1 MGRRADGG
9 GKARGRCAWGR
20 AGGETMW
27 GERGDSSE
35 RLTRRDAGRRRARR
49 TNQRFDL
56 DVDATADVGAV
67 RAKVRESQGYGGEEN
82 VVLVHKGK
90 VLTDDATLESAGVTE
105 ESFVVV
111 MVQKPKAAP
120 KPKPAPAAAPPKPPP
135 AAAAPTPVV
144 EQQVAP
150 TSVAPVTETA
160 NAQAPEASA
169 SAAGAPGLVSGAELE
184 AAVTQIMSMGF
195 ERDQVM
201 KALRAA
207 FNNPDRAVEYL
218 LTGIPETAAP
228 AARAPAARAP
238 AAEAMETA
246 VGQPPAS
253 TDAAAIPA
261 SIGGGALNLFPEGI
275 PDMEGGGDGDGH
287 MLDFLRDNPQFQAI
301 RVMVQGNPQI
311 LQPML
316 AELQRQNPQLY
327 HLINANQ
334 EEFLALLNEP
344 LPDNIQDIM
353 ADFGG
358 DGGVPELDGEGE
370 DGMHI
375 ELTAEERD
383 TVDRLAGLG
392 FPLEI
397 CVEAYLACDK
407 NEQLA
412 ANYLLNLASGGM
424 D

>member
-1 MGRRADGG
+1 M
-9 GKARGRCAWGR
+9 
-20 AGGETMW
+20 
-27 GERGDSSE
+27 
-35 RLTRRDAGRRRARR
+35 
-49 TNQRFDL
+49 
-56 DVDATADVGAV
+56 DATADVGAV
-67 RAKVRESQGYGGEEN
+67 KAKVRESQGYGGEEN

-90 VLTDDATLESAGVTE
+90 VLTDDATLESVGVTE

-120 KPKPAPAAAPPKPPP
+120 KPKPAPAATTPTPTPTTATAPTPATATATATP
-135 AAAAPTPVV
+135 AAAV
-144 EQQVAP
+144 
-150 TSVAPVTETA
+150 ETA
-160 NAQAPEASA
+160 TAPAPAAPAPETASANATEASA
-169 SAAGAPGLVSGAELE
+169 PAASGPGLVSGAELE
-184 AAVTQIMSMGF
+184 AVVTQIMTMGF
-195 ERDQVM
+195 ERDQVL

-218 LTGIPETAAP
+218 LTGIPEAP
-228 AARAPAARAP
+228 AAPEAPAPAAQ
-238 AAEAMETA
+238 AEAMEA
-246 VGQPPAS
+246 AMGQPPS
-253 TDAAAIPA
+253 VGGAAATPA
-261 SIGGGALNLFPEGI
+261 SIGAGALNLFPEGI
-275 PDMEGGGDGDGH
+275 PNIEGGQDGDGH

-344 LPDNIQDIM
+344 LPDNIQEIM

-358 DGGVPELDGEGE
+358 EGGVPELDGEGE
-370 DGMHI
+370 GGVQI

-383 TVDRLAGLG
+383 TVDRLVGLG

>member
-1 MGRRADGG
+1 M
-9 GKARGRCAWGR
+9 
-20 AGGETMW
+20 
-27 GERGDSSE
+27 
-35 RLTRRDAGRRRARR
+35 
-49 TNQRFDL
+49 
-56 DVDATADVGAV
+56 DATADVGAV
-67 RAKVRESQGYGGEEN
+67 KAKVRESQGYGGEEN

-90 VLTDDATLESAGVTE
+90 VLTDDATLESVGVTE

-120 KPKPAPAAAPPKPPP
+120 KPKPAPAATTPTPTPTTATAPTPATATATARP
-135 AAAAPTPVV
+135 AAAV
-144 EQQVAP
+144 
-150 TSVAPVTETA
+150 ETA
-160 NAQAPEASA
+160 TAPAPAAPAAETASANATEASA
-169 SAAGAPGLVSGAELE
+169 PAASGPGLVSGAELE
-184 AAVTQIMSMGF
+184 AVVTQIMTMGF
-195 ERDQVM
+195 ERDQVL

-218 LTGIPETAAP
+218 LTGIPEAP
-228 AARAPAARAP
+228 AAPEAPAPAAQ
-238 AAEAMETA
+238 AEAMETA
-246 VGQPPAS
+246 MGQPPS
-253 TDAAAIPA
+253 VDGAAATPA
-261 SIGGGALNLFPEGI
+261 SIGAGALNLFPEGI
-275 PDMEGGGDGDGH
+275 PNIEGGQDGDGH

-344 LPDNIQDIM
+344 LPDNIQEIM

-358 DGGVPELDGEGE
+358 EGGVPELDGEGE
-370 DGMHI
+370 GDVQI

-383 TVDRLAGLG
+383 TVDRLVGLG

>member
-1 MGRRADGG
+1 M
-9 GKARGRCAWGR
+9 
-20 AGGETMW
+20 
-27 GERGDSSE
+27 
-35 RLTRRDAGRRRARR
+35 
-49 TNQRFDL
+49 
-56 DVDATADVGAV
+56 DATADVGAV
-67 RAKVRESQGYGGEEN
+67 KAKVRESQGYGGEEN

-90 VLTDDATLESAGVTE
+90 VLTDDATLESVGVTE

-120 KPKPAPAAAPPKPPP
+120 KPKPAPAAAT
-135 AAAAPTPVV
+135 APTPTP
-144 EQQVAP
+144 AP
-150 TSVAPVTETA
+150 APATAPATATPAAEEETA
-160 NAQAPEASA
+160 TAPAPAAPAAETASANVTEASA
-169 SAAGAPGLVSGAELE
+169 PAASGPGLVSGAELE
-184 AAVTQIMSMGF
+184 AAVTQIMTMGF
-195 ERDQVM
+195 ERDQVL

-218 LTGIPETAAP
+218 LTGIPEAP
-228 AARAPAARAP
+228 AAPEAPAPAAQ
-238 AAEAMETA
+238 AEAMETA
-246 VGQPPAS
+246 MGQPPS
-253 TDAAAIPA
+253 VGGAAATPA
-261 SIGGGALNLFPEGI
+261 SIGAGALNLFPEGI
-275 PDMEGGGDGDGH
+275 PNIEGGQDGDGH

-344 LPDNIQDIM
+344 LPDNIQEIM

-358 DGGVPELDGEGE
+358 EGGVPELDGEGE
-370 DGMHI
+370 GGVQI

-383 TVDRLAGLG
+383 TVDRLVGLG

>member
-1 MGRRADGG
+1 M
-9 GKARGRCAWGR
+9 
-20 AGGETMW
+20 
-27 GERGDSSE
+27 
-35 RLTRRDAGRRRARR
+35 
-49 TNQRFDL
+49 
-56 DVDATADVGAV
+56 DATADVGAV
-67 RAKVRESQGYGGEEN
+67 KAKVRESQGYGGEEN

-90 VLTDDATLESAGVTE
+90 VLTDDATLESVGVTE

-120 KPKPAPAAAPPKPPP
+120 KPKPAPAATTPTPTTAPAPAPTTATATPATP
-135 AAAAPTPVV
+135 AAAV
-144 EQQVAP
+144 
-150 TSVAPVTETA
+150 ETA
-160 NAQAPEASA
+160 TAPAPAAPAAETASANATEASA
-169 SAAGAPGLVSGAELE
+169 PAASGPGLVSGAELE
-184 AAVTQIMSMGF
+184 AVVTQIMTMGF
-195 ERDQVM
+195 ERDQVL

-218 LTGIPETAAP
+218 LTGIPEAP
-228 AARAPAARAP
+228 AAPEAPAPAAQ
-238 AAEAMETA
+238 AEAMEA
-246 VGQPPAS
+246 AMGQPPS
-253 TDAAAIPA
+253 VGGAAATPA
-261 SIGGGALNLFPEGI
+261 SIGAGALNLFPEGI
-275 PDMEGGGDGDGH
+275 PNIEGGQDGDGH

-344 LPDNIQDIM
+344 LPDNIQEIM

-358 DGGVPELDGEGE
+358 EGGVPELDGEGE
-370 DGMHI
+370 GGVQI

-383 TVDRLAGLG
+383 TVDRLVGLG

>member
-1 MGRRADGG
+1 
-9 GKARGRCAWGR
+9 
-20 AGGETMW
+20 MW
-27 GERGDSSE
+27 DERKDSSE
-35 RLTRRDAGRRRARR
+35 RLTRRHAGRRRARR

-67 RAKVRESQGYGGEEN
+67 KAKVRESQGYGGEEN

-120 KPKPAPAAAPPKPPP
+120 KPKPTPA
-135 AAAAPTPVV
+135 V
-144 EQQVAP
+144 EQQAAATP
-150 TSVAPVTETA
+150 VAPVTETA
-160 NAQAPEASA
+160 SAQAPEASA
-169 SAAGAPGLVSGAELE
+169 SAAGGPGLVSGAELE

-228 AARAPAARAP
+228 AAAAPAARAP
-238 AAEAMETA
+238 ATEVMETA

-383 TVDRLAGLG
+383 TVDRLVGLG

>member
-1 MGRRADGG
+1 M
-9 GKARGRCAWGR
+9 
-20 AGGETMW
+20 
-27 GERGDSSE
+27 
-35 RLTRRDAGRRRARR
+35 
-49 TNQRFDL
+49 
-56 DVDATADVGAV
+56 DATADVGAV
-67 RAKVRESQGYGGEEN
+67 KAKVRESQGYGGEEN

-90 VLTDDATLESAGVTE
+90 VLTDDATLESVGVTE

-120 KPKPAPAAAPPKPPP
+120 KPKPAPAATTPTPTPTTATAPTPATATATAT
-135 AAAAPTPVV
+135 AAAAV
-144 EQQVAP
+144 
-150 TSVAPVTETA
+150 ETA
-160 NAQAPEASA
+160 TAPAPAAPAAETASA
-169 SAAGAPGLVSGAELE
+169 NATEGSAPAASGPGLVSGAELE
-184 AAVTQIMSMGF
+184 AVVTQIMTMGF
-195 ERDQVM
+195 ERDQVL

-218 LTGIPETAAP
+218 LTGIPEAP
-228 AARAPAARAP
+228 AAPEAPAPAAQ
-238 AAEAMETA
+238 AEAMETA
-246 VGQPPAS
+246 MGQPPS
-253 TDAAAIPA
+253 VGDAAATPA
-261 SIGGGALNLFPEGI
+261 SIGAGALNLFPEGI
-275 PDMEGGGDGDGH
+275 PNIEGGQDGDGH

-344 LPDNIQDIM
+344 LPDNIQEIM

-358 DGGVPELDGEGE
+358 EGGVPELDGEGE
-370 DGMHI
+370 GDVQI
-375 ELTAEERD
+375 ELTAEERN
-383 TVDRLAGLG
+383 TVDRLVGLG

>member
-1 MGRRADGG
+1 M
-9 GKARGRCAWGR
+9 
-20 AGGETMW
+20 
-27 GERGDSSE
+27 
-35 RLTRRDAGRRRARR
+35 
-49 TNQRFDL
+49 
-56 DVDATADVGAV
+56 DATADVGAV
-67 RAKVRESQGYGGEEN
+67 KAKVRESQGYGGEEN

-90 VLTDDATLESAGVTE
+90 VLTDDATLESVGVTE

-120 KPKPAPAAAPPKPPP
+120 KPKPAPAAAT
-135 AAAAPTPVV
+135 APTPAL
-144 EQQVAP
+144 AP
-150 TSVAPVTETA
+150 APAPAPAPATATPAAEEETA
-160 NAQAPEASA
+160 TAPAPAAPAAETASANATEASA
-169 SAAGAPGLVSGAELE
+169 PAASGPGLVSGAELE
-184 AAVTQIMSMGF
+184 AAVTQIMTMGF
-195 ERDQVM
+195 ERDQVL

-218 LTGIPETAAP
+218 LTGIPEAP
-228 AARAPAARAP
+228 AAPEAPAPAAQ
-238 AAEAMETA
+238 AEAMETA
-246 VGQPPAS
+246 MGQPPSVGGAS
-253 TDAAAIPA
+253 ATPA
-261 SIGGGALNLFPEGI
+261 SIGAGALNLFPDGI
-275 PDMEGGGDGDGH
+275 PNIEGGQDGDGH

-344 LPDNIQDIM
+344 LPDNIQEIM

-358 DGGVPELDGEGE
+358 EGGVPELDGEGE
-370 DGMHI
+370 GGVQI

-383 TVDRLAGLG
+383 TVDRLVGLG

>member
-1 MGRRADGG
+1 M
-9 GKARGRCAWGR
+9 
-20 AGGETMW
+20 
-27 GERGDSSE
+27 
-35 RLTRRDAGRRRARR
+35 
-49 TNQRFDL
+49 
-56 DVDATADVGAV
+56 DATADVGAV
-67 RAKVRESQGYGGEEN
+67 KAKVRESQGYGGEEN

-90 VLTDDATLESAGVTE
+90 VLTDDATLESVGVTE

-120 KPKPAPAAAPPKPPP
+120 KPKPAPAATTPTPTPTTATAPTPATATATATP
-135 AAAAPTPVV
+135 AAAV
-144 EQQVAP
+144 
-150 TSVAPVTETA
+150 ETA
-160 NAQAPEASA
+160 TAPAPAAPAAETASANATEASA
-169 SAAGAPGLVSGAELE
+169 PAASGPGLVSGAELE
-184 AAVTQIMSMGF
+184 AVVTQIMTMGF
-195 ERDQVM
+195 ERDQVL

-218 LTGIPETAAP
+218 LTGIPEAP
-228 AARAPAARAP
+228 AAPEAPAPAAQ
-238 AAEAMETA
+238 AEAMETA
-246 VGQPPAS
+246 MGQPPS
-253 TDAAAIPA
+253 VDGAAATPA
-261 SIGGGALNLFPEGI
+261 SIGAGALNLFPEGI
-275 PDMEGGGDGDGH
+275 PNIEGGQDGDGH

-344 LPDNIQDIM
+344 LPDNIQEIM

-358 DGGVPELDGEGE
+358 EGGVPELDGEGE
-370 DGMHI
+370 GGVQI

-383 TVDRLAGLG
+383 TVDRLVGLG

>member
-1 MGRRADGG
+1 M
-9 GKARGRCAWGR
+9 
-20 AGGETMW
+20 T
-27 GERGDSSE
+27 
-35 RLTRRDAGRRRARR
+35 
-49 TNQRFDL
+49 
-56 DVDATADVGAV
+56 
-67 RAKVRESQGYGGEEN
+67 
-82 VVLVHKGK
+82 
-90 VLTDDATLESAGVTE
+90 
-105 ESFVVV
+105 
-111 MVQKPKAAP
+111 
-120 KPKPAPAAAPPKPPP
+120 
-135 AAAAPTPVV
+135 
-144 EQQVAP
+144 
-150 TSVAPVTETA
+150 
-160 NAQAPEASA
+160 
-169 SAAGAPGLVSGAELE
+169 
-184 AAVTQIMSMGF
+184 MGF
-195 ERDQVM
+195 ERDQVL

-218 LTGIPETAAP
+218 LTGIPEAP
-228 AARAPAARAP
+228 AAPEAPAPAAQ
-238 AAEAMETA
+238 AEAMEA
-246 VGQPPAS
+246 AMGQPPS
-253 TDAAAIPA
+253 VGGAAATPA
-261 SIGGGALNLFPEGI
+261 SIGAGALNLFPEGI
-275 PDMEGGGDGDGH
+275 PNIEGGQDGDGH

-344 LPDNIQDIM
+344 LPDNIQEIM

-358 DGGVPELDGEGE
+358 EGGVPELDGEGE
-370 DGMHI
+370 GGVQI

-383 TVDRLAGLG
+383 TVDRLVGLG

>member
-1 MGRRADGG
+1 M
-9 GKARGRCAWGR
+9 
-20 AGGETMW
+20 
-27 GERGDSSE
+27 
-35 RLTRRDAGRRRARR
+35 
-49 TNQRFDL
+49 
-56 DVDATADVGAV
+56 DATADVGAV
-67 RAKVRESQGYGGEEN
+67 KAKVRESQGYGGEEN

-90 VLTDDATLESAGVTE
+90 VLTDDATLESVGVTE

-120 KPKPAPAAAPPKPPP
+120 KPKPAPAAAAPTPATATATATT
-135 AAAAPTPVV
+135 AAAA
-144 EQQVAP
+144 A
-150 TSVAPVTETA
+150 AETA
-160 NAQAPEASA
+160 VETATAPAPAAPAAETASANATEASA
-169 SAAGAPGLVSGAELE
+169 PAASGPGLVSGAELE
-184 AAVTQIMSMGF
+184 AVVTQIMTMGF
-195 ERDQVM
+195 ERDQVL

-218 LTGIPETAAP
+218 LTGIPEAP
-228 AARAPAARAP
+228 AAPEAPAPAAQ
-238 AAEAMETA
+238 AEAMETA
-246 VGQPPAS
+246 MGQPPS
-253 TDAAAIPA
+253 VGGAAATPA
-261 SIGGGALNLFPEGI
+261 SIGAGALNLFPEGI
-275 PDMEGGGDGDGH
+275 PNIEGGQDGDGH

-344 LPDNIQDIM
+344 LPDNIQEIM

-358 DGGVPELDGEGE
+358 EGGVPELDGEGE
-370 DGMHI
+370 GDVQI

-383 TVDRLAGLG
+383 TVDRLVGLG

>member
-1 MGRRADGG
+1 M
-9 GKARGRCAWGR
+9 
-20 AGGETMW
+20 
-27 GERGDSSE
+27 
-35 RLTRRDAGRRRARR
+35 
-49 TNQRFDL
+49 
-56 DVDATADVGAV
+56 DATADVGAV
-67 RAKVRESQGYGGEEN
+67 KAKVRESQGYGGEEN

-90 VLTDDATLESAGVTE
+90 VLTDDATLESVGVTE

-120 KPKPAPAAAPPKPPP
+120 KPKPAPAATTPTPTPTTATAPTPATATATATP
-135 AAAAPTPVV
+135 AAAV
-144 EQQVAP
+144 
-150 TSVAPVTETA
+150 ETA
-160 NAQAPEASA
+160 TAPAPAAPAAETASA
-169 SAAGAPGLVSGAELE
+169 NATEGSAPAASGPGLVSGAELE
-184 AAVTQIMSMGF
+184 AVVTQIMTMGF
-195 ERDQVM
+195 ERDQVL

-218 LTGIPETAAP
+218 LTGIPEAP
-228 AARAPAARAP
+228 AAPEAPAPAAQ
-238 AAEAMETA
+238 AEAMEA
-246 VGQPPAS
+246 AMGQPPS
-253 TDAAAIPA
+253 VGGAAATPA
-261 SIGGGALNLFPEGI
+261 SIGAGALNLFPEGI
-275 PDMEGGGDGDGH
+275 PNIEGGQDGDGH

-344 LPDNIQDIM
+344 LPDNIQEIM

-358 DGGVPELDGEGE
+358 EGGVPELDGEGE
-370 DGMHI
+370 GDVQI
-375 ELTAEERD
+375 ELTAEERN
-383 TVDRLAGLG
+383 TVDRLVGLG

>member
-1 MGRRADGG
+1 M
-9 GKARGRCAWGR
+9 
-20 AGGETMW
+20 
-27 GERGDSSE
+27 
-35 RLTRRDAGRRRARR
+35 
-49 TNQRFDL
+49 
-56 DVDATADVGAV
+56 DATADVGAV
-67 RAKVRESQGYGGEEN
+67 KAKVRESQGYGGEEN

-90 VLTDDATLESAGVTE
+90 VLTDDATLESVGVTE
-105 ESFVVV
+105 DSFVVV

-120 KPKPAPAAAPPKPPP
+120 KPKPAPAAAT
-135 AAAAPTPVV
+135 APTPTP
-144 EQQVAP
+144 AP
-150 TSVAPVTETA
+150 APATAPATATPAAEEETA
-160 NAQAPEASA
+160 TAPAPAAPAAETASANVTEASA
-169 SAAGAPGLVSGAELE
+169 PAASGPGLVSGAELE
-184 AAVTQIMSMGF
+184 AAVTQIMTMGF
-195 ERDQVM
+195 ERDQVL

-218 LTGIPETAAP
+218 LTGIPEAP
-228 AARAPAARAP
+228 AAPEAPAPAAQ
-238 AAEAMETA
+238 AEAMETA
-246 VGQPPAS
+246 MGQPPS
-253 TDAAAIPA
+253 VGGAAATPA
-261 SIGGGALNLFPEGI
+261 SIGAGALNLFPEGI
-275 PDMEGGGDGDGH
+275 PNIEGGQDGDGH

-344 LPDNIQDIM
+344 LPDNIQEIM

-358 DGGVPELDGEGE
+358 EGGVPELDGEGE
-370 DGMHI
+370 GGVQI

-383 TVDRLAGLG
+383 TVDRLVGLG